1 MKHKKHKVT
10 FVRSAVLL
18 ACLTAG
24 GGAWAQHQPWTCN
37 DEMYVGRSADS
48 KATGLYTYQMNP
60 WGGGAQGNVNGPI
73 DAGGPAAAAYKD
85 LNALAYNPRDN
96 YLYAMKRVTV
106 GPDGTGNS
114 DGSGNRIGLYRIG
127 HLGGLPFVIPF
138 SPNNGAPY
146 QNALRVQFVDTA
158 GNAVTSPINGAAA
171 TFDRY
176 GNYFMV
182 DGPRSQLY
190 VVQGLHSVAAGSAA
204 QPDPAPKKAWQLQF
218 KDEEAANLP
227 AGYKAGLA
235 PTPSGAKI
243 ITDFAVRQAE
253 STGTQSVLY
262 GLGDKMDG
270 KWYLY
275 RFRVTQPQAEVSATS
290 GHAAHVSRLEITGMN
305 IGGYMASAAMRRDGK
320 LFVYAS
326 GGKVFEINVETGA
339 ATEVFTAVAAGNSD
353 GASCMTS
360 ILAAPDGTMADPF
373 KEGTNDASFQSDSVL
388 ANDRSYLQE
397 IELNGTEKNTVLDP
411 NTWERVTGP
420 DNNALTL
427 NTDPTSPDVG
437 KVTVAAGAAPG
448 NYVYRYK
455 ICVWPEVTPADS
467 ACDKAEVFIK
477 VNAPAL
483 EVKDDDYGTVG
494 VGPDPLSPSVIENDT
509 VAGVKPVLAGS
520 GKNAQFEPDS
530 WTKTSGPDIT
540 SAPAKPE
547 FDYGTGQVTV
557 PVGTP
562 PGAYTY
568 TYELCTAVGAGTLC
582 KEANVTF
589 KVVALVADD
598 ENFGEVSP
606 GTTTTESVYKGD
618 TVDDAP
624 VVIDTNAELKPN
636 SWKPKAP
643 DSVPPIAVGS
653 GQTNQLT
660 LNAEGKVVVPSNAAP
675 GYYTYNYTI
684 CLPAPNDAICKTAEV
699 KVKASAPPQA
709 IDAQDDDW
717 QATPLVAGK
726 STTTSI
732 FTNDQVGSANV
743 AIGTNANLKGDWQP
757 DAGNPAGGQG
767 KLSLN
772 ADGTIKAAKDAPA
785 GIYKFGYA
793 ICLPNSTTCDSAKV
807 TVKVEAAK
815 IAALDDVFDN
825 VPPGGT
831 TPSIFG
837 NDLVDGQDASLSSDW
852 ELQVGSWEAVGQ
864 TPGGKALVL
873 NTNGT
878 VSVPA
883 DAPAGEY
890 KYRYKIC
897 RKAAAPVQCDTA
909 LFTLNLKGAGGAPA
923 SATPVPVGAPWAL
936 GLAALGMLGVAR
948 RVRQRR
954 K

>member
-1 MKHKKHKVT
+1 MGRT
-10 FVRSAVLL
+10 
-18 ACLTAG
+18 TG
-24 GGAWAQHQPWTCN
+24 TGT
-37 DEMYVGRSADS
+37 DE
-48 KATGLYTYQMNP
+48 TGLFTYLMDV
-60 WGGGAQGNVNGPI
+60 WGTWSANAPEGNSNGSI
-73 DAGGPAAAAYKD
+73 DAGGTVPGKD

-106 GPDGTGNS
+106 APDGSANS
-114 DGSGNRIGLYRIG
+114 DSSGNRIGLYRIG
-127 HLGGLPFVIPF
+127 SFGGIPFVIPF

-146 QNALRVQFVDTA
+146 QKALRVQFVDTV
-158 GNAVTSPINGAAA
+158 GNALTSPINGAAA
-171 TFDRY
+171 TFDRH

-182 DGPRSQLY
+182 DGPRNKLY
-190 VVQGLHSVAAGSAA
+190 VVQGLHSVVAGSAT
-204 QPDPAPKKAWQLQF
+204 QPDPGPQKAWQLKF
-218 KDEEAANLP
+218 ENEEAANLP
-227 AGYKAGLA
+227 AGYTAGFA
-235 PTPSGAKI
+235 TIPSGAKI

-275 RFRVTQPQAEVSATS
+275 RFRVTKPQDEVSATS
-290 GHAAHVSRLEITGMN
+290 GHAAYVSYREITGMN
-305 IGGYMASAAMRRDGK
+305 IGGYMASAAMSRDGR

-326 GGKVFEINVETGA
+326 GGKVFEINVETGDA
-339 ATEVFTAVAAGNSD
+339 GEAFTAVGAANSD

-360 ILAAPDGTMADPF
+360 ILAAPDGEMAAPF

-388 ANDRSYLQE
+388 DNDHSYLQE
-397 IELNGTEKNTVLDP
+397 VKLDGTEKNAVLKPD
-411 NTWERVTGP
+411 TWERVAGP
-420 DNNALTL
+420 NNNALTL
-427 NTDPTSPDVG
+427 NTDPASPDVG
-437 KVTVAAGAAPG
+437 KVTVAAGADPG
-448 NYVYRYK
+448 DYVYRYE
-455 ICVWPEVTPADS
+455 ICVWPEVTPAGS

-477 VNAPAL
+477 VNAPSAPTL
-483 EVKDDDYGTVG
+483 DAQPDNYGTVG
-494 VGPDPLSPSVIENDT
+494 VGPDPLADSVVENDT
-509 VAGVKPVLAGS
+509 VAGASAVLDGP
-520 GKNAQFEPDS
+520 GKNAQLKPGS
-530 WTKTSGPDIT
+530 WTKISGPATD
-540 SAPAKPE
+540 KPSL
-547 FDYGTGQVTV
+547 DYANGEVTV

-562 PGAYTY
+562 PGDYVY
-568 TYELCTAVGAGTLC
+568 EYELCADAGAPC
-582 KEANVTF
+582 KKAQVTF
-589 KVVALVADD
+589 KVVELLADN
-598 ENFGEVSP
+598 ESFGVVNP
-606 GTTTTESVYKGD
+606 GTTTTESIYTGD
-618 TVDDAP
+618 TVDGAP
-624 VVIDTNAELKPN
+624 VVIGTTAELKPN
-636 SWKPKAP
+636 SWAPKAP
-643 DSVPPIAVGS
+643 DSVPALPVGS
-653 GQTNQLT
+653 TQTNQLT
-660 LNAEGKVVVPSNAAP
+660 LNADGKVVVPSNAAP
-675 GYYTYNYTI
+675 GDYTYNYTI
-684 CLPAPNDAICKTAEV
+684 CLPTPNEAICDKAEV
-699 KVKASAPPQA
+699 KLTVKSQPSLLS
-709 IDAQDDDW
+709 IDAKDDDW

-726 STTTSI
+726 STTGSI
-732 FTNDQVGSANV
+732 FTNDLVGSVNV

-785 GIYKFGYA
+785 GIYKFDYA
-793 ICLPNSTTCDSAKV
+793 ICLPNSTTCDLAKV

-825 VPPGGT
+825 VAPGGT

-837 NDLVDGQDASLSSDW
+837 NDLVDGQNAAQSSDW

-883 DAPAGEY
+883 DAPAGTY

-897 RKAAAPVQCDTA
+897 RKAPAAPVECDTA